1 MAAHLAKFERTLLQL
16 GVAIPTPEK
25 LRMAFTHRSADKS
38 NYERMEFLGDSLVNM
53 VCAELLFKTHLN
65 ASEGELTRLRSNLVD
80 EGSLAAFARDL
91 KLGDFLILGGGEL
104 KSGGH
109 RRDSILAD
117 TFEALCAAIYLD
129 HGLSAMRAL
138 LEPLLL
144 AALPAAIEKAQSKDG
159 KTQLQEWLQDKGR
172 VLPTYTLV
180 ETFGLEHNREFLVR
194 CAINATDKYQAME
207 SAGRG
212 SSLRRAEQ
220 AAATAMLQALKHSL
234 SLKIVDRKNAVFHE
248 NNGVL
253 ENKGVRKNIARK
265 KNDPQSLS
273 SEIKP

>member
-1 MAAHLAKFERTLLQL
+1 MAL
-16 GVAIPTPEK
+16 
-25 LRMAFTHRSADKS
+25 THRSAGKS

-53 VCAELLFKTHLN
+53 VCAELLFKTQAH

-80 EGSLAAFARDL
+80 EVSLAAFARDL
-91 KLGDFLILGGGEL
+91 KLGDFLILGSGEL

-129 HGLSAMRAL
+129 HGLAAMRVL

-144 AALPAAIEKAQSKDG
+144 AALPVAIEKAQSKDG

-172 VLPTYTLV
+172 ILPIYTLL

-194 CAINATDKYQAME
+194 CNISATEKFQAME
-207 SAGRG
+207 SSGRG

-220 AAATAMLQALKHSL
+220 AAATAMLQKLRHSLALK
-234 SLKIVDRKNAVFHE
+234 IAARQ
-248 NNGVL
+248 
-253 ENKGVRKNIARK
+253 NI
-265 KNDPQSLS
+265 NSQPNTT
-273 SEIKP
+273 EINP

>member
-1 MAAHLAKFERTLLQL
+1 MAL
-16 GVAIPTPEK
+16 
-25 LRMAFTHRSADKS
+25 THRSAGKA

-53 VCAELLFKTHLN
+53 VCAELLFKTQPD

-80 EGSLAAFARDL
+80 EASLAAFARDL
-91 KLGDFLILGGGEL
+91 NLGEFLILGSGEL

-129 HGLSAMRAL
+129 QGLVAMRAL

-144 AALPAAIEKAQSKDG
+144 TALPVAIEKAQSKDG

-172 VLPTYTLV
+172 ILPVYTLL
-180 ETFGLEHNREFLVR
+180 ETFGLEHNREFLVQ
-194 CAINATDKYQAME
+194 CNISATDKFQAME
-207 SAGRG
+207 SSGRG

-220 AAATAMLQALKHSL
+220 AAAGAMLQALKHHL
-234 SLKIVDRKNAVFHE
+234 ALKIA
-248 NNGVL
+248 G
-253 ENKGVRKNIARK
+253 RKNIT
-265 KNDPQSLS
+265 PQSNS
-273 SEIKP
+273 PEIKR

>member
-1 MAAHLAKFERTLLQL
+1 MRRLAKFERRLSQR

-25 LRMAFTHRSADKS
+25 LQMALTHRSAGKS

-53 VCAELLFKTHLN
+53 VCAELLFKTQLD

-80 EGSLAAFARDL
+80 EASLAAFARDL
-91 KLGDFLILGGGEL
+91 NLGDFLILGGGEL

-117 TFEALCAAIYLD
+117 TFEAICAAIYLD
-129 HGLSAMRAL
+129 HGLAAMRAL

-144 AALPAAIEKAQSKDG
+144 TAIPVAIEKAQSKDG

-172 VLPTYTLV
+172 VLPVYTLL
-180 ETFGLEHNREFLVR
+180 ETFGLEHNREFLVQ
-194 CAINATDKYQAME
+194 CDISATDKFQAMA
-207 SAGRG
+207 SSGRG

-220 AAATAMLQALKHSL
+220 AAASAMLQALKQHL
-234 SLKIVDRKNAVFHE
+234 ALKIAGRKNTT
-248 NNGVL
+248 
-253 ENKGVRKNIARK
+253 
-265 KNDPQSLS
+265 PQSNS
-273 SEIKP
+273 PEIKR

>member
-1 MAAHLAKFERTLLQL
+1 LILLLNSAIPLSWELRLAKFERVLSLR
-16 GVAIPTPEK
+16 GVAIPSAET
-25 LRMAFTHRSADKS
+25 LQMALTHRSAGKA

-53 VCAELLFKTHLN
+53 VCAELLFKTQLS

-80 EGSLAAFARDL
+80 EASLAAFAREL
-91 KLGDFLILGGGEL
+91 KLGDYLILGGGEL

-129 HGLSAMRAL
+129 HGLAAMRAL

-144 AALPAAIEKAQSKDG
+144 AALPIALEKAQSKDG
-159 KTQLQEWLQDKGR
+159 KTQLQEYLQDKGR
-172 VLPTYTLV
+172 ILPLYTLL

-194 CAINATDKYQAME
+194 CEISATDKFQAME
-207 SAGRG
+207 SSGRG

-220 AAATAMLQALKHSL
+220 AAASAMLQTLKTSVALK
-234 SLKIVDRKNAVFHE
+234 IADRKNTH
-248 NNGVL
+248 
-253 ENKGVRKNIARK
+253 
-265 KNDPQSLS
+265 PQTNSP
-273 SEIKP
+273 EIQP

>member
-1 MAAHLAKFERTLLQL
+1 MVKFERTLSEL
-16 GVAIPTPEK
+16 GVAIPTAEN
-25 LRMAFTHRSADKS
+25 LRMALTHRSAGKV
-38 NYERMEFLGDSLVNM
+38 NYERMEFLGDSLVNL
-53 VCAELLFKTHLN
+53 VCAELLFKTATS

-80 EGSLAAFARDL
+80 EASLAAFARSL

-117 TFEALCAAIYLD
+117 TFEAICAAIYLD
-129 HGLSAMRAL
+129 HGLDAMRAL

-144 AALPAAIEKAQSKDG
+144 AALPVALEKAQSKDG

-172 VLPTYTLV
+172 VLPIYTLL

-194 CAINATDKYQAME
+194 CNISATEKFQAME
-207 SAGRG
+207 SSGRG

-220 AAATAMLQALKHSL
+220 AAAMAMLQTLKHSL
-234 SLKIVDRKNAVFHE
+234 TPNLL
-248 NNGVL
+248 G
-253 ENKGVRKNIARK
+253 RK
-265 KNDPQSLS
+265 K
-273 SEIKP
+273 I